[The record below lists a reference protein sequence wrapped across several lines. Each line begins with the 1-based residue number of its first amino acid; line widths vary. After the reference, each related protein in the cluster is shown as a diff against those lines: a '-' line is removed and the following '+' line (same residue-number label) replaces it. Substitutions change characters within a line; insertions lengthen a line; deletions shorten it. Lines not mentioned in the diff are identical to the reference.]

1 MVFGVSSTKK
11 PVMILVFIAAPIL
24 IILLSL
30 LIGRY
35 PVDIS
40 STVEILWCRITMQPC
55 MIEDI
60 YQTVVW
66 DIRLPRAIL
75 GAMVGGCLAVSGA
88 AFQGLFRNPLVNS
101 GILGVSSGAGF
112 GAALSIILF
121 HQTAVTYTFAFG
133 FGILAVTLSYL
144 ISRVYN
150 ATPTIMLVLGGVIV
164 SSVFSALISLVKYL
178 ADPLDELPAIVF
190 WLMGSLASAR
200 FSDIMIAG
208 IPMLIGTAGLFLFR
222 WRINVL
228 SMGDREAHTL
238 GINTTINKG
247 IIIACATLAT
257 AGAVCV
263 SGIIGWVGLV
273 IPHIG
278 RMIVGNDNKILIPV
292 SFSLGAAFLV
302 IVDDFGRILTG
313 SEIPLGILT
322 ALIGAPFF
330 VYLLKK
336 TKGGGW

>member
-1 MVFGVSSTKK
+1 MT
-11 PVMILVFIAAPIL
+11 ILFVATPFVA
-24 IILLSL
+24 ILLSL
-30 LIGRY
+30 SVGRY
-35 PVDIS
+35 PVDALSVIQ
-40 STVEILWCRITMQPC
+40 VIWCKITLQPC
-55 MIEDI
+55 PVDEI

-75 GAMVGGCLAVSGA
+75 GAMVGGCLAISGA
-88 AFQGLFRNPLVNS
+88 SFQGLFRNPLVNA
-101 GILGVSSGAGF
+101 GLLGVSSGAGF
-112 GAALSIILF
+112 GASLAIIMFDNVL
-121 HQTAVTYTFAFG
+121 VTYLFAFAFG
-133 FGILAVTLSYL
+133 MLAVILSYL
-144 ISRVYN
+144 IARVYK

-164 SSVFSALISLVKYL
+164 SSIFSALISLLKYM
-178 ADPLDELPAIVF
+178 ADPTNELPAIVF

-200 FSDIMIAG
+200 FNDIMIAG
-208 IPMLIGTAGLFLFR
+208 LPMLIGVSGLLLLR

-238 GINTTINKG
+238 GINTVLNKG
-247 IIIACATLAT
+247 IIIACASLAT

-263 SGIIGWVGLV
+263 SGIIGWIGLV

-278 RMIVGNDNKILIPV
+278 RMLVGNDNKVLVPV
-292 SFSLGAAFLV
+292 SLSLGAVFLV
-302 IVDDFGRILTG
+302 IVDDVSRILTG
-313 SEIPLGILT
+313 GEIPLGILT

>member
-1 MVFGVSSTKK
+1 VSLIKK
-11 PVMILVFIAAPIL
+11 FWQYTLLIAAPFL

-35 PVDIS
+35 PVDIG
-40 STVEILWCRITMQPC
+40 TVVNIIFCRITMQPC
-55 MIEDI
+55 NVEDI

-75 GAMVGGCLAVSGA
+75 GAMVGGCLSISGA
-88 AFQGLFRNPLVNS
+88 AFQGLFRNPLVS
-101 GILGVSSGAGF
+101 AGILGVSSGAGF
-112 GAALSIILF
+112 GAALAIIIF
-121 HQTAVTYTFAFG
+121 DQAAAIYASAFT
-133 FGILAVTLSYL
+133 FGILAVLFSYL
-144 ISRVYN
+144 ISKVYN
-150 ATPTIMLVLGGVIV
+150 GTPTIMLVLGGTIV
-164 SSVFSALISLVKYL
+164 SSVFSALLSLAKYL
-178 ADPLDELPAIVF
+178 ADPMNELPAIVF

-200 FSDIMIAG
+200 YSDIIIAG
-208 IPMLIGTAGLFLFR
+208 IPMLIGVGGLMLIR

-228 SMGDREAHTL
+228 SMGDREAHSL
-238 GINTTINKG
+238 GINTSFNKAIVIG
-247 IIIACATLAT
+247 CATLAT

-273 IPHIG
+273 MPHIG
-278 RMIVGNDNKILIPV
+278 RMLVGNDNRILIPV
-292 SFSLGAAFLV
+292 SFFLGAAFLV

-322 ALIGAPFF
+322 AIIGGPFF